1 MKSEKMKAYFENYC
15 STSAK
20 HMLPD
25 VDLLNEFSSYGKN
38 LKAERVYKK
47 CLMRKKHTLAQK
59 IKEKYRIIDRNDDL
73 VMAFS
78 YALMATTRNIR

>member
-1 MKSEKMKAYFENYC
+1 MKNGKMKSYFENYI
-15 STSAK
+15 STGAK

-38 LKAERVYKK
+38 LKAERVYRK
-47 CLMRKKHTLAQK
+47 CLINKKYALAEK
-59 IKEKYRIIDRNDDL
+59 IKERYNIKHTNDDC

-78 YALMATTRNIR
+78 LALMATSRNIR